1 MSISEET
8 SRETA
13 FWDWIIRD
21 NETVWSRRFL
31 AMIGVDL
38 ADVARAQSMD
48 FVLGQPFWLHVK
60 AQVAEAANNGLMI
73 NERGSFT
80 NPRGETVT
88 VWALGQRIATDG
100 SATSGGTG
108 ASGAGA
114 AVGGGLQPPAPSSK
128 CVFAANSRTKFDSS
142 KRYIA
147 TNACDRP
154 TDHGARYCAERSVLS
169 KIGPFRSARHRRHEC
184 TLCCVKGGVR
194 RVKVSTAHKSEGV
207 ASF

>member
-114 AVGGGLQPPAPSSK
+114 AVGGT
-128 CVFAANSRTKFDSS
+128 AAAGTVVKVRFCSELENEIRFVEEVHRDE
-142 KRYIA
+142 RV
-147 TNACDRP
+147 RP
-154 TDHGARYCAERSVLS
+154 TD
-169 KIGPFRSARHRRHEC
+169 
-184 TLCCVKGGVR
+184 
-194 RVKVSTAHKSEGV
+194 
-207 ASF
+207 